1 MISPQE
7 IRTVTFDK
15 IMRGYRPEDV
25 DSFLQQVAQDM
36 DRLVADNA
44 EKDKKLYIL
53 AEKIEEYRK
62 DEDNLKTALLNAQR
76 MGENVIREAK
86 QKAEAILRE
95 ASIRAD
101 TLTRVANEQVD
112 EQKDELVRLKAEIV
126 RFKNDVLGMYKQHI
140 ELLSEL
146 PDDENEPVKADD
158 SEKVDIEKVLAS
170 KSEEQQEFIGTAIVE
185 DVKEPVKTNGI
196 AEEGASETMEQSE
209 VSQFPDLSELYSTKE
224 AFSVEQKADDNKDF
238 FNMDTQ
244 SDIVDNAVV
253 EKNQEAEEFSANS
266 DTEVNAFQGF
276 KGIKFSD

>member
-25 DSFLQQVAQDM
+25 DAFLQQVAQDM
-36 DRLVADNA
+36 EQLANDNA
-44 EKDKKLYIL
+44 EKEKKLYIL
-53 AEKIEEYRK
+53 AEKIEEYRR

-112 EQKDELVRLKAEIV
+112 EQKEELVRLKAEIV
-126 RFKNDVLGMYKQHI
+126 RFKNDILGMYKKHI
-140 ELLSEL
+140 ELLSDL
-146 PDDENEPVKADD
+146 PDDDNAVEEPLAPILEEKVAESQVETKEEPV
-158 SEKVDIEKVLAS
+158 E
-170 KSEEQQEFIGTAIVE
+170 AI
-185 DVKEPVKTNGI
+185 TM
-196 AEEGASETMEQSE
+196 AEEEVEPAVESVEVETSVLVEESEN
-209 VSQFPDLSELYSTKE
+209 SQFPDLAELYSDKE
-224 AFSVEQKADDNKDF
+224 SVPSEEKIEDDSDDF
-238 FNMDTQ
+238 LSVNEEDDFLNTIFAKKSMKSEEAPQ
-244 SDIVDNAVV
+244 NPSA
-253 EKNQEAEEFSANS
+253 EKN
-266 DTEVNAFQGF
+266 TFQGF

>member
-25 DSFLQQVAQDM
+25 DAFLQQVAQDM
-36 DRLVADNA
+36 EQLANDNA
-44 EKDKKLYIL
+44 EKEKKLYIL
-53 AEKIEEYRK
+53 AEKIEEYRR

-112 EQKDELVRLKAEIV
+112 EQKEELVCLKAEIV
-126 RFKNDVLGMYKQHI
+126 RFKNDILGMYKKHI
-140 ELLSEL
+140 ELLSDL
-146 PDDENEPVKADD
+146 PDDDNAVEEPLAPILEEKVAESQVETKEEPV
-158 SEKVDIEKVLAS
+158 E
-170 KSEEQQEFIGTAIVE
+170 AI
-185 DVKEPVKTNGI
+185 TM
-196 AEEGASETMEQSE
+196 AEEEVEPAVESVEVETSVLVEESEN
-209 VSQFPDLSELYSTKE
+209 SQFPDLAELYSEKE
-224 AFSVEQKADDNKDF
+224 SVPSEEKIEDDLDDF
-238 FNMDTQ
+238 LSVNEEDDFLNTIFAKKSMKSEEAPQ
-244 SDIVDNAVV
+244 NPSA
-253 EKNQEAEEFSANS
+253 EKN
-266 DTEVNAFQGF
+266 TFQGF

>member
-25 DSFLQQVAQDM
+25 DAFLQQVAQDM
-36 DRLVADNA
+36 EQLANDNA
-44 EKDKKLYIL
+44 EKEKKLYIL
-53 AEKIEEYRK
+53 AEKIEEYRR

-112 EQKDELVRLKAEIV
+112 EQKEELVCLKAEIV
-126 RFKNDVLGMYKQHI
+126 RFKNDILGMYKKHI
-140 ELLSEL
+140 ELLSDL
-146 PDDENEPVKADD
+146 PDDDNAVEEPLAPILEEKVAESQVETKEEPV
-158 SEKVDIEKVLAS
+158 E
-170 KSEEQQEFIGTAIVE
+170 AI
-185 DVKEPVKTNGI
+185 TM
-196 AEEGASETMEQSE
+196 AEEEVEPAVESVEVETSVLVEESEN
-209 VSQFPDLSELYSTKE
+209 SQFPDLAELYSEKE
-224 AFSVEQKADDNKDF
+224 SVPSEEKIEDDSDDF
-238 FNMDTQ
+238 LSVNEEDDFLNTIFAKKSMKSEEAPQ
-244 SDIVDNAVV
+244 NPSA
-253 EKNQEAEEFSANS
+253 EKN
-266 DTEVNAFQGF
+266 TFQGF

>member
-25 DSFLQQVAQDM
+25 DAFLQQVAQDM
-36 DRLVADNA
+36 EQLANDNA
-44 EKDKKLYIL
+44 EKEKKLYIL
-53 AEKIEEYRK
+53 AEKIEEYRR

-112 EQKDELVRLKAEIV
+112 EQKEELVRLKAEIV
-126 RFKNDVLGMYKQHI
+126 RFKNDILGMYKKHI
-140 ELLSEL
+140 ELLSDL
-146 PDDENEPVKADD
+146 PDDDNAVEEPLAPILEEKVAESQVETKEEPV
-158 SEKVDIEKVLAS
+158 E
-170 KSEEQQEFIGTAIVE
+170 AI
-185 DVKEPVKTNGI
+185 TM
-196 AEEGASETMEQSE
+196 AEEEVEPAVESVEVETSVLVEESEN
-209 VSQFPDLSELYSTKE
+209 SQFPDLAELYSEKE
-224 AFSVEQKADDNKDF
+224 SVPSEEKIEDDSDDF
-238 FNMDTQ
+238 LSVNEEDDFLNTIFAKKSMKSEEAPQ
-244 SDIVDNAVV
+244 NPSA
-253 EKNQEAEEFSANS
+253 EKN
-266 DTEVNAFQGF
+266 TFQGF